1 MINME
6 KGTPTGLEDMNC
18 KPIRMGDIVE
28 MFGTRYEVVYGW
40 GAFGLQREDG
50 DMLDWERIKE
60 KVKYPDFCHNDHFVS
75 LWELAWNFDC
85 EDNVL
90 DVVKRLSDS
99 QTEQL
104 EQCCADVIERM
115 PNALDMLGKE

>member
-1 MINME
+1 ME
-6 KGTPTGLEDMNC
+6 KGTPTGLMDTNC
-18 KPIRMGDIVE
+18 KSIRMGDIVK
-28 MFGTRYEVVYGW
+28 MFDTRYEVVYGW

-50 DMLDWERIKE
+50 DMLDWEQIKE
-60 KVKYPDFCHNDHFVS
+60 KVKYPYFCSNDHFVS

-85 EDNVL
+85 EDNML

-104 EQCCADVIERM
+104 KRCCADVIERI